1 MRSPFTAC
9 VQSVGGIEYPMED
22 KRISKR
28 QLMGYLFAPLFLVIL
43 FSPQGESA
51 PISKPREIRVLT
63 SFYPMHIMALNV
75 LKDAKGIA
83 LANLAPPTVGCLH
96 DYALT
101 PDDMR
106 KLEKADILIANGADM
121 ESYLFRISKKYP
133 RIRIVELAR
142 GISLIQG
149 EGGVNSHVWV
159 SIGHAITQV
168 KNLSQFMSRV
178 DPGNASLFEK
188 NGREY
193 IARLE
198 SLRKEMHYGL
208 DGYRGTPIVTF
219 HEAFPYFA
227 EEFGLKIVGV
237 IEREPGSSPNAR
249 ELADTIGIIKKLRV
263 KALFSEP
270 QYPAAAADT
279 IARETGVRLHLLDPA
294 VTGPVTPDAYIDTMR
309 KNLATLKVALK

>member
-1 MRSPFTAC
+1 MSQRKF
-9 VQSVGGIEYPMED
+9 M
-22 KRISKR
+22 KR
-28 QLMGYLFAPLFLVIL
+28 LFAFLVLVFL
-43 FSPQGESA
+43 FSAGVASA
-51 PISKPREIRVLT
+51 AASKPREIRVLT
-63 SFYPMHIMALNV
+63 SFYPMRIMAMNV
-75 LKDAKGIA
+75 LKDVKGIA

-106 KLEKADILIANGADM
+106 KLEKADILIANGAGM
-121 ESYLFRISKKYP
+121 ESFLIRVSKKYP
-133 RIRIVELAR
+133 RIRIIELSR
-142 GISLIQG
+142 GISLING
-149 EGGVNSHVWV
+149 EGGPNPHVWV

-168 KNLSQFMSRV
+168 KNLAQFMSRV
-178 DPGNASLFEK
+178 DPGNAPLYEN

-198 SLRKEMHYGL
+198 TLRREMHDGL

-237 IEREPGSSPNAR
+237 IEREPGSAPNAR

-309 KNLATLKVALK
+309 RNLATLKVALK